1 MAELPSLL
9 RRVDVAA
16 MPDAD
21 WAGTQTTPAPAICVD
36 VRAVKRLGVVFVA
49 YDAAGA
55 VVSPSGT
62 MDVALVDVA
71 ATVPP
76 AGKASTIVIKT
87 TPVDAA
93 VVGGAGLEY
102 DVAGSRLVT
111 MRIAADALDA
121 NVAYVDIWWN
131 CLE

>member
-1 MAELPSLL
+1 M
-9 RRVDVAA
+9 
-16 MPDAD
+16 
-21 WAGTQTTPAPAICVD
+21 GT
-36 VRAVKRLGVVFVA
+36 
-49 YDAAGA
+49 

-71 ATVPP
+71 STVPP
-76 AGKASTIVIKT
+76 KGKASTIVIKT

-93 VVGGAGLEY
+93 VVDGAGLEY

-111 MRIAADALDA
+111 LRIAAEALDA
-121 NVAYVDIWWN
+121 NVAYVDVWWN